1 MINVTNRPLTLNVTK
16 VHKRLTKNVTNF
28 PLEFVLTNFN
38 LRSIGM
44 DWQLNVDTTRN
55 LLFCFSRARYI

>member
-28 PLEFVLTNFN
+28 SLEFVLTNFN

-55 LLFCFSRARYI
+55 LLLCFSRARYI

>member
-16 VHKRLTKNVTNF
+16 VHKRLTKNVANF

-55 LLFCFSRARYI
+55 LLLCFSLARYI